1 MASLINQE
9 KNIEERLEQLE
20 QLAGIAKKSV
30 ITK

>member
-20 QLAGIAKKSV
+20 QLSMAGYGR
-30 ITK
+30 